1 MRERST
7 SAMMETAP
15 AISAALGC
23 APLIPP
29 KPEEIN
35 KCPRKSWSCGM
46 PSFNRPAFRRV
57 LKVPCTMP

>member
-35 KCPRKSWSCGM
+35 KLKPKSRNKQGTKM
-46 PSFNRPAFRRV
+46 YPKRTN
-57 LKVPCTMP
+57 